1 MQQTPDQQ
9 QRFSPA
15 APPVAYRH
23 RDFFRFLMC
32 RPFYWMLL
40 FLVVEALLAAS
51 TTALIIQAGR
61 DMGEEEFLISDF
73 VWIVVAQ
80 SAAYLVGATSWV
92 FAERAGFGAFG
103 RYMLR
108 FARDNRHQPA
118 LLTDKTQ
125 RDHVEPFLTNEVFHI
140 LFELIYELEADL
152 KLFFG
157 LIFNSIV
164 LGFAI
169 DAGLPV
175 VYASVFFLLLGLQ
188 WLVRRPV
195 AAAYLAQQRTTNR
208 MIGHTYTAWDN
219 ITTGNRYNYR
229 LWHGGFK
236 LRLRNAL
243 SAQIRAILA
252 REGIAA
258 ISGIFALVVVFS
270 YLAWVAGQNRLDA
283 GMLIALAATL
293 PRQIELSYNVHGLAS
308 GWNDLLAV
316 WTRIGGACAAMRPAP
331 DAQFEGRIRFEGVT
345 LSQSGVEVACASVD
359 DAMARVQALPTGR
372 LLVRGSN
379 GSGKST
385 LLVALKA
392 RLGSQAFYWPTS
404 DKLAFV
410 FSAAQVGNANA
421 GNGDDNHRSDGT
433 DGIDSDTK
441 TGQTDAD
448 SSWSALDST
457 LQPDPTSTFPTSTVP
472 TSTPATSTPPTST
485 LPTHPANHPALHGAT
500 GQWLPSGAAPAPK
513 APGFSSGEKQL
524 KSLQE
529 IVARTDARVYLL
541 DEWDANLDAKN
552 RAAAEALVAS
562 LAARARVVEISHR
575 DRV

>member
-1 MQQTPDQQ
+1 MMQTSDRSP
-9 QRFSPA
+9 RFAPA
-15 APPVAYRH
+15 APKATYRH
-23 RDFFRFLMC
+23 RDFLRFLMC
-32 RPFYWMLL
+32 QPFYWMLL

-125 RDHVEPFLTNEVFHI
+125 RDQVEPFLTNEVFHI

-157 LIFNSIV
+157 LVFNSIV

-175 VYASVFFLLLGLQ
+175 VYASVFFLLLALQ
-188 WLVRRPV
+188 WLVRTPV

-208 MIGHTYTAWDN
+208 MIGLTYTAWDN

-229 LWHGGFK
+229 LWHAGFK
-236 LRLRNAL
+236 LRLRDAL

-258 ISGIFALVVVFS
+258 VSGIFALVVVFS
-270 YLAWVAGQNRLDA
+270 YLAWVAGQNRLDP

-331 DAQFEGRIRFEGVT
+331 DAGFEGRIRFEGVA
-345 LSQSGVEVACASVD
+345 LSQAGVEVACASVEE
-359 DAMARVQALPTGR
+359 AMARVQALPTGR

-404 DKLAFV
+404 DKLAFL
-410 FSAAQVGNANA
+410 FSAAQLDSAA
-421 GNGDDNHRSDGT
+421 DAEDGDDNHATG
-433 DGIDSDTK
+433 G
-441 TGQTDAD
+441 TGQTDTD
-448 SSWSALDST
+448 SSWSVLDST
-457 LQPDPTSTFPTSTVP
+457 VQPD
-472 TSTPATSTPPTST
+472 STPNST
-485 LPTHPANHPALHGAT
+485 LTSSQPTLPAKPAIHAAHGMHGT
-500 GQWLPSGAAPAPK
+500 SDPLPSRVAATLPK
-513 APGFSSGEKQL
+513 APGFSSGERQL

-562 LAARARVVEISHR
+562 LAARALVVEISHR

>member
-1 MQQTPDQQ
+1 M
-9 QRFSPA
+9 
-15 APPVAYRH
+15 
-23 RDFFRFLMC
+23 
-32 RPFYWMLL
+32 

-51 TTALIIQAGR
+51 TTALIIKAGQ
-61 DMGEEEFLISDF
+61 DMANEDFLISDF
-73 VWIVVAQ
+73 AWIVAAQ
-80 SAAYLVGATSWV
+80 SAAYVVGATSWV

-108 FARDNRHQPA
+108 FARDNRHEPA
-118 LLTDKTQ
+118 LLTDKAQ
-125 RDHVEPFLTNEVFHI
+125 RDQVEPFLTNEVFHI
-140 LFELIYELEADL
+140 LFELIFELEADL

-169 DAGLPV
+169 DAGLPA
-175 VYASVFFLLLGLQ
+175 VYAGVFVLLLALQ
-188 WLVRRPV
+188 WFVRTPV

-229 LWHGGFK
+229 LWHAGFK
-236 LRLRNAL
+236 ARLREAL
-243 SAQIRAILA
+243 GAQIRAIMA

-258 ISGIFALVVVFS
+258 VSGIFALLVVFS
-270 YLAWVAGQNRLDA
+270 YLAWVAGRSVADA
-283 GMLIALAATL
+283 GLLIALAATL
-293 PRQIELSYNVHGLAS
+293 PRQIDLSYNVHGLAS

-316 WTRIGGACAAMRPAP
+316 WTRMGGACAAMRPAP
-331 DAQFEGRIRFEGVT
+331 DARFEGRIRFEGIA
-345 LSQSGVEVACASVD
+345 LSDGAQSVPCASVD
-359 DAMARVQALPTGR
+359 DALARVQAQPTGR

-385 LLVALKA
+385 LLVALKG

-410 FSAAQVGNANA
+410 FTAGQVNSDDDD
-421 GNGDDNHRSDGT
+421 GDSEG
-433 DGIDSDTK
+433 DS
-441 TGQTDAD
+441 GM
-448 SSWSALDST
+448 SWSAIDST
-457 LQPDPTSTFPTSTVP
+457 IDPNTASP
-472 TSTPATSTPPTST
+472 TPA
-485 LPTHPANHPALHGAT
+485 LPHESK
-500 GQWLPSGAAPAPK
+500 LPNRHQADKKSN

-529 IVARTDARVYLL
+529 IASRTDARVYLL

-562 LAARARVVEISHR
+562 LAARAVVVEISHR